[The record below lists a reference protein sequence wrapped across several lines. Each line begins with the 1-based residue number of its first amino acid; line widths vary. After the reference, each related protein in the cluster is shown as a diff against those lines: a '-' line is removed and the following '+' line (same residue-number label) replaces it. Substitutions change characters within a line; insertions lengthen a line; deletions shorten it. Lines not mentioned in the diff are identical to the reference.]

1 VRRRGLIR
9 PLGGAAA
16 SWPLP
21 PRGQMSKAFAGQGP
35 LKRKTAR
42 DLILPIGLSLALI
55 VLTSLVLAQIHA
67 HLAELEVWHDPEDL
81 ALAYLLPTLFIAVF
95 FGSTVAVIAS
105 LASGVAAAYF
115 IYPPQFSF
123 LFDHPHHIAEL
134 GFILV
139 LGITASKA
147 VGVITDDKPLAWR
160 SLRNEAEP
168 RGWRQHSTAGSRFEE
183 SIVRHIVTA
192 FVLLAVAL
200 GWSNSASAQAP
211 ADIVLLNGKIVT
223 VDDRFTIAE
232 ALAIKGERILAVG
245 TNVEIEKHKGPLT
258 RVLDLGRRTVIPG
271 LIDNHAHYMRAAEY
285 WHREVRLD
293 GVTSHKEALELIKQK
308 AAESKPG
315 EWVVVLGGWS
325 EEQFVDEPRG
335 FNRAELDGIAPENP
349 VGLQLFYFRVYAN
362 TAALKAMGI
371 DANTPDPSGIKIEK
385 DEKGQPTG
393 ALNGGPAIGLLR
405 DKLGEVA
412 RNKAVENARLLM
424 RDLNK
429 MGITAF
435 QDQGGTGMKASH
447 IEAFRIAHDSGQMT
461 VRSFYNYYEEPRS
474 AADVDNLIARMGDI
488 KPFQGDDW
496 FDLTGYGETLYF
508 PLHDALLAKAANP
521 SADALKLWQRLGLG
535 LAQNSIHL
543 NVHAQLRGSIEGFL
557 TAMEAI
563 NKERPIKGLRWTFSH
578 LDQVQPQD
586 LERMKRLDIYA
597 QIHSR
602 PTIQG
607 MLMLKVHGDLTY
619 DMPPLR
625 MIQDSGIPWGLGS
638 DATAV
643 TPSSP
648 FTTLWWAVTGK
659 MIGGRQVL
667 RQTISREEALI
678 AHTRA
683 NAVFLFQEAN
693 LGSLAPGKYAD
704 LLVLDRDYL
713 TVPADE
719 ILAIKPLLTMVGGKP
734 VYDAMR

>member
-1 VRRRGLIR
+1 MR
-9 PLGGAAA
+9 P
-16 SWPLP
+16 
-21 PRGQMSKAFAGQGP
+21 
-35 LKRKTAR
+35 
-42 DLILPIGLSLALI
+42 
-55 VLTSLVLAQIHA
+55 
-67 HLAELEVWHDPEDL
+67 
-81 ALAYLLPTLFIAVF
+81 
-95 FGSTVAVIAS
+95 
-105 LASGVAAAYF
+105 
-115 IYPPQFSF
+115 
-123 LFDHPHHIAEL
+123 
-134 GFILV
+134 
-139 LGITASKA
+139 
-147 VGVITDDKPLAWR
+147 
-160 SLRNEAEP
+160 
-168 RGWRQHSTAGSRFEE
+168 
-183 SIVRHIVTA
+183 IVTA
-192 FVLLAVAL
+192 FVLVAVAL
-200 GWSNSASAQAP
+200 ACSNPASAQAP

-223 VDDRFTIAE
+223 VDDRFTIGE
-232 ALAIKGERILAVG
+232 ALAIKGERVLAVG
-245 TNVEIEKHKGPLT
+245 SNAEIEKHKGPLT
-258 RVLDLGRRTVIPG
+258 RAFDLGGRTVIPG

-293 GVTSHKEALELIKQK
+293 GVTSHKDALELIKQK

-335 FNRAELDGIAPENP
+335 FSRAELDGIAPDNP
-349 VGLQLFYFRVYAN
+349 VALQLFYFRVYAN
-362 TAALKAMGI
+362 TAALKAMGV
-371 DANTPDPSGIKIEK
+371 DATTPDPGGIKIEK
-385 DEKGQPTG
+385 DETGQPTG

-412 RNKAVENARLLM
+412 RDKTVENAQLLM
-424 RDLNK
+424 HDLNT

-447 IEAFRIAHDSGQMT
+447 IDAFRIAHDSGQMT

-474 AADVDNLIARMGDI
+474 AADVDNLIARMGEI

-521 SADALKLWQRLGLG
+521 SADALKLWQRLGLA
-535 LAQNSIHL
+535 LAKNGIHL

-578 LDQVQPQD
+578 LDQAQPQD

-607 MLMLKVHGDLTY
+607 MLMFRVHGDLTY

-719 ILAIKPLLTMVGGKP
+719 ILAIKPLLTMVGGKT